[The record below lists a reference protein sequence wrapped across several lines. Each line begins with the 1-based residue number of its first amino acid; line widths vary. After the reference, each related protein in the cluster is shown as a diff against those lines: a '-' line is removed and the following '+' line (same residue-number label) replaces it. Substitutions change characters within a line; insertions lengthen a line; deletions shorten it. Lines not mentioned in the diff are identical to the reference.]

1 MTIHRLATQLTL
13 TERDADSRSF
23 IYLGLMDE
31 ASLACARS
39 ATDCFAHVRGASA
52 RARDAASLLPRCCL
66 AAAHRPLL
74 TRCTTRL
81 LALQVEAGLQA
92 VLQAAYEAV
101 GPPCVTGLLSMRLQV
116 EPDGG
121 VSAIDKLVD
130 TLVVDPGQLEA
141 GADGEEARDGVAA
154 RIIEALSKAKFDKCD
169 APTQITIPFTF
180 D

>member
-1 MTIHRLATQLTL
+1 MH
-13 TERDADSRSF
+13 DSS
-23 IYLGLMDE
+23 
-31 ASLACARS
+31 
-39 ATDCFAHVRGASA
+39 
-52 RARDAASLLPRCCL
+52 
-66 AAAHRPLL
+66 
-74 TRCTTRL
+74 

-92 VLQAAYEAV
+92 ALQAAYEAV
-101 GPPCVTGLLSMRLQV
+101 APPCVTGLLSMRLQV

-130 TLVVDPGQLEA
+130 TIVVDPGQLEA